1 MADYLADVQ
10 MPPQAPEPEPEPE
23 GPLPLTDDV
32 IEKQLDLEF
41 AEEEGYDIEDK
52 DGIPEPVMRK
62 KIPQE
67 EIFSPPKVKPIAE
80 PKEERDAPQPKQ
92 KKTRAKR
99 GPASA
104 EQLEILARGRKRA
117 AENRARKKKEQAEKA
132 LKDKEDVELA
142 EKLKDRERAKIKKR
156 LEIPIEEE
164 LSGKPTIIEKEKVVE
179 KGYSQEQLDEAVQ
192 RAVEQSVHR
201 VETLRKQRKDQKQKA
216 EAKAKHEA
224 QVFKEINRAIK
235 PSGWDICFM

>member
-10 MPPQAPEPEPEPE
+10 MPPQAPEPQPE
-23 GPLPLTDDV
+23 PLPLTDDV
-32 IEKQLDLEF
+32 IEKQLDLEL
-41 AEEEGYDIEDK
+41 AEEEGYDIEDN
-52 DGIPEPVMRK
+52 DSIPEPVMRK

-67 EIFSPPKVKPIAE
+67 EIFSPPRVKPIAE
-80 PKEERDAPQPKQ
+80 PKEYEPQPKQ

-117 AENRARKKKEQAEKA
+117 AENRARKRQEQAEKA
-132 LKDKEDVELA
+132 LRDKEDVELS
-142 EKLKDRERAKIKKR
+142 EKLKDREREKIKKR

-179 KGYSQEQLDEAVQ
+179 KGYSQEQLDEAVH

-201 VETLRKQRKDQKQKA
+201 VETLRKQRKEQKQKA

-224 QVFKEINRAIK
+224 HVFKEINRAMK

>member
-10 MPPQAPEPEPEPE
+10 MPPQAPEPEP
-23 GPLPLTDDV
+23 LPLTDDV
-32 IEKQLDLEF
+32 IEKQLDLEL
-41 AEEEGYDIEDK
+41 AEEEGYDIEDN

-80 PKEERDAPQPKQ
+80 PKEDGPQPKQ

-117 AENRARKKKEQAEKA
+117 AENRARKRKEQAEKA

-142 EKLKDRERAKIKKR
+142 EKLKDREREKIKKR

-201 VETLRKQRKDQKQKA
+201 VETLRKQRKEQKQKA

>member
-10 MPPQAPEPEPEPE
+10 MPLQAPEPEPE

-41 AEEEGYDIEDK
+41 AEQEGYDIEEK

-80 PKEERDAPQPKQ
+80 PKGGLSEPKQ

-104 EQLEILARGRKRA
+104 EQLEILARGRQRA
-117 AENRARKKKEQAEKA
+117 AENRARRKKEQAEKA
-132 LKDKEDVELA
+132 LKDKEDAELA
-142 EKLKDRERAKIKKR
+142 EKLKEREREKLKKR

-201 VETLRKQRKDQKQKA
+201 VETLRKKRKEEKQKA
-216 EAKAKHEA
+216 LAKAKHEA
-224 QVFKEINRAIK
+224 KVFHEINRAIK
-235 PSGWDICFM
+235 PSGWDVCFM

>member
-10 MPPQAPEPEPEPE
+10 MPPQAPEPEP
-23 GPLPLTDDV
+23 LPLTDDV
-32 IEKQLDLEF
+32 IEKQLDLEL
-41 AEEEGYDIEDK
+41 AEEEGYDIEDN
-52 DGIPEPVMRK
+52 DSIPEPVMRK
-62 KIPQE
+62 KISQE
-67 EIFSPPKVKPIAE
+67 EIFSPPRVKPIAE
-80 PKEERDAPQPKQ
+80 PKEHEPQPKQ

-117 AENRARKKKEQAEKA
+117 AENRARKRQEQAEKA
-132 LKDKEDVELA
+132 LRDKEDVELS
-142 EKLKDRERAKIKKR
+142 EKLKDREREKIKKR

-164 LSGKPTIIEKEKVVE
+164 LSGKPTIIEKEKIVE
-179 KGYSQEQLDEAVQ
+179 KGYSQEQLDEAVH

-201 VETLRKQRKDQKQKA
+201 VETLRKQRKEQKQKA

-224 QVFKEINRAIK
+224 HVFKEINRAMK